1 MRAGKP
7 LPPVGVVL
15 PAGGK
20 GLRAGGA
27 EPKQFLELLPGL
39 RALDYAVRA
48 FSCLDCVRAIA
59 LVLPPDRMAEHAAL
73 ARAFPKVILVEG
85 GAERWLSVRNGVQ
98 ALDSG
103 LPYVLV
109 HDVARPFVSAAV
121 ISRCLEAVAPDA
133 CVIAALPA
141 SDTIKEVAGAMVR
154 RTLDRANLVQV
165 QTPQVFPRSVL
176 DAAYARADKLDAA
189 AAVGGGPSRG
199 GTDPGPP
206 TDEAMLAEREGCEVR
221 WVRGADANR
230 KITSAADLAWA
241 RWMAGR
247 VAAGETLEDE

>member
-1 MRAGKP
+1 MRSGKP

-48 FSCLDCVRAIA
+48 FSGLDCVRAIA

-121 ISRCLEAVAPDA
+121 IRRCLEAAAPDA

-141 SDTIKEVAGAMVR
+141 SDTIKEVAGALVR
-154 RTLDRANLVQV
+154 RTLDRANLIQV
-165 QTPQVFPRSVL
+165 QTPQVFPRAVL
-176 DAAYARADKLDAA
+176 DAAYARA
-189 AAVGGGPSRG
+189 RG

-230 KITSAADLAWA
+230 KITGAADMAWA

-247 VAAGETLEDE
+247 LAAGETLEDE